1 MDASAGPLTFWQALG
16 ALAPILG
23 AGGISGIIIA
33 VIGYMKA
40 ARDGQKP
47 GVSPHAPVGI
57 ATLYAEQAVLQE
69 AGQAIVNL
77 ARSNDRL
84 AHKIDDASSRLTEKM
99 ERGID
104 EMRDLRRAVE
114 DMRRE

>member
-1 MDASAGPLTFWQALG
+1 MDASAGPLTFWQALA
-16 ALAPILG
+16 ALGPILG
-23 AGGISGIIIA
+23 AGGISGVIIA
-33 VIGYMKA
+33 VVGYMKA
-40 ARDGQKP
+40 AREGQTP
-47 GVSPHAPVGI
+47 GDTRNATVGI
-57 ATLYAEQAVLQE
+57 ATLYAEQAVLQK
-69 AGQAIVNL
+69 AGDAIAGL

-84 AHKIDDASSRLTEKM
+84 AHKIDDAASRLTEKM